1 MMMGILFPA
10 IFLGLLVA
18 LAVVF
23 VQRREALDLT
33 PRGLLRGYLYL
44 ASLAGI
50 VTFAIGLGSLTNYGL
65 ASAFGTPAIYGGA
78 PGPVITMR
86 AACPPG
92 DPRCVPPTEEQL
104 ELQRRSA
111 KEQTDRR
118 QSEDLLRGITFTV
131 FGALVWGAHW
141 AARRGLGVDE
151 AGSGMR
157 RAYFMLGTVT
167 FGLVTVVM
175 LPTGAY
181 QALSTGILLADQ
193 FTYRQPADSLGGGLA
208 ALPIWL
214 VFLRLLVNDVR
225 RSPTPA

>member
-23 VQRREALDLT
+23 FQRRESLDLT
-33 PRGLLRGYLYL
+33 PRGLMRSYLYL

-50 VTFAIGLGSLTNYGL
+50 VTLAIGLGSLTNYGL
-65 ASAFGTPAIYGGA
+65 ASAFGTHVIYGGTQVPAMA
-78 PGPVITMR
+78 P
-86 AACPPG
+86 ACAPG
-92 DPRCVPPTEEQL
+92 DPRCPGLSEEQQ
-104 ELQRRSA
+104 ELQRRNA
-111 KEQTDRR
+111 KEQTVRR
-118 QSEDLLRGITFTV
+118 QDEDLLRGIIFTA
-131 FGALVWGAHW
+131 FGLLVWGAHW
-141 AARRGLGVDE
+141 AARRGLGSDE

-181 QALSTGILLADQ
+181 QALSAAVLPTSP
-193 FTYRQPADSLGGGLA
+193 FMYRQPADSLGGGLA

-214 VFLRLLVNDVR
+214 VFLRQLLADVR
-225 RSPTPA
+225 RSPAPA